1 MSTPGPDAAAGIC
14 LLTDSCHLT
23 FTSRL
28 LVWAVL
34 SLSASGAL
42 NQMIFDGSFLQQ
54 RPSRRFWCY
63 MVITD
68 TQGVDLLVVCVCVCG
83 RENNRWAFVDR
94 TFYIYFLILSSLVL
108 LWAAVYECM
117 TADCIFCVCLYVS
130 LLYSENKSPSG
141 TIKSKSN
148 LNPPFGFKLKQE
160 FCHHVWGSM
169 PPNKLLFV
177 TSCENII
184 Y

>member
-1 MSTPGPDAAAGIC
+1 MSSHIHITAPRV
-14 LLTDSCHLT
+14 
-23 FTSRL
+23 SRPVAFCKWSL
-28 LVWAVL
+28 KSNDFWWQFSSTESKQAVL
-34 SLSASGAL
+34 VLYGH
-42 NQMIFDGSFLQQ
+42 NWH
-54 RPSRRFWCY
+54 SRCWPA
-63 MVITD
+63 
-68 TQGVDLLVVCVCVCG
+68 GCVCVCG